1 MGSGMTSPMMEMLSK
16 YTSASEPV
24 IAAVATDISKEI
36 PSLTSGPRAKVLL
49 YVFQTDGSGF
59 KVVILNRSDWLT
71 GPLVV
76 SENKPKLMTAP
87 GPSVPL

>member
-49 YVFQTDGSGF
+49 YVFQTDGSGS

-76 SENKPKLMTAP
+76 SENKPKLMRAP
-87 GPSVPL
+87 GRSVPL